1 MNSLDAILDAAI
13 RRAWLA
19 DAHAQEALE
28 RAAALAA
35 RCERLRQE
43 IMFAQIRHKFGLSEA
58 DISRRAKLLNDVGSR
73 IRSL

>member
-43 IMFAQIRHKFGLSEA
+43 IMFAQVRHKLGLSEA
-58 DISRRAKLLNDVGSR
+58 DTSLRAKPLTYVGTLPR
-73 IRSL
+73 

>member
-1 MNSLDAILDAAI
+1 MNALDAILDAAT

-35 RCERLRQE
+35 RWERLRQE
-43 IMFAQIRHKFGLSEA
+43 ITFAQIRFRS
-58 DISRRAKLLNDVGSR
+58 VGGG
-73 IRSL
+73 

>member
-1 MNSLDAILDAAI
+1 MNALDAILDAAT

-43 IMFAQIRHKFGLSEA
+43 ITFAQIRFRSVGGGYISPRQTAHRMGTLS
-58 DISRRAKLLNDVGSR
+58 R
-73 IRSL
+73 

>member
-1 MNSLDAILDAAI
+1 MNALDATLDAAT

-43 IMFAQIRHKFGLSEA
+43 ITFAQIRYKLGLSEA
-58 DISRRAKLLNDVGSR
+58 DRSLRAKPLTDMGTLSR
-73 IRSL
+73 

>member
-43 IMFAQIRHKFGLSEA
+43 IMFAQIRHKLGLSET
-58 DISRRAKLLNDVGSR
+58 DISRRPKLLIDVGTLSR
-73 IRSL
+73 